1 MIKFQSIFAKS
12 PFTGMVEH
20 IEKVELCLDE
30 LEKLL
35 KLVGEGKSDQISEV
49 SEKIYK
55 YEHEADVVKDELR
68 VTLSKNLLL
77 PIDKGEIL
85 SILTAQDGIADVSE
99 DIAKLFSLRKMEIPK
114 ELVEDY
120 KKLTEAILKAAKD
133 GIKTIKEINN
143 LFEVGFKGPE
153 VERVVK
159 ILKHLERKESLA
171 DDVGLDFTR
180 KLLALEGKES
190 PVAIYMWMRIIKV
203 MGDLANI
210 SEKLSNRFRLIL
222 N

>member
-20 IEKVELCLDE
+20 IGKIELCLYE

-35 KLVGEGKSDQISEV
+35 KLVGEGKSDQIADV

-55 YEHEADVVKDELR
+55 YEHEADMIKDELR

-114 ELVEDY
+114 ELKNDY
-120 KKLTEAILKAAKD
+120 DNFTEAILKTAKD
-133 GIKTIKEINN
+133 GVKTIKEINN

-153 VERVVK
+153 VNRVTE
-159 ILKHLERKESLA
+159 ILKHLEKKESLA

-180 KLLALEGKES
+180 KILALEGKES

-203 MGDLANI
+203 MGDLANV